1 VSVLTREGLA
11 RLIDWGAGLKPETTE
26 AELAT
31 ACDEAVAL
39 GVGQLCVQPSL
50 VRPAVRRLAGPGR
63 PAVAVVSVAG
73 FPHGTSLPEVKA
85 REAALAV
92 DEGAAEVDMVLNRG
106 WLKAGDLGRAEAD
119 VAAVVGA
126 AAGRPVKV
134 ILETAALSPDDMRAG
149 CRVAEG
155 AGAAFVKTS
164 TGFGYGGATVEAVR
178 VLAGAVGGRLG
189 VKASGGIR
197 TLADAR
203 AMLAA
208 GATRLGTSAAKAIL
222 SELAGRV

>member
-1 VSVLTREGLA
+1 MPDDLTRAGLA
-11 RLIDWGAGLKPETTE
+11 RLIDWGAGLKPELTDRELE
-26 AELAT
+26 A
-31 ACDEAVAL
+31 ACDEALAL

-50 VRPAVRRLAGPGR
+50 VLPAVRRLDGR
-63 PAVAVVSVAG
+63 VAVVSVAG
-73 FPHGTSLPEVKA
+73 FPHGMSLPEVKA

-92 DEGAAEVDMVLNRG
+92 DQGAAEVDMVLNRG
-106 WLKAGDLGRAEAD
+106 WLRGGEVARAEED
-119 VAAVVGA
+119 VRAVVRA
-126 AAGRPVKV
+126 AGGRPVKV
-134 ILETAALSPDDMRAG
+134 ILETAALTEDEARLG
-149 CRVAEG
+149 CRVAET

-178 VLAGAVGGRLG
+178 LLAATVGGRLG
-189 VKASGGIR
+189 VKASGGLR

-222 SELAGRV
+222 AAL